1 MKRNYSIFDDKRLMF
16 KNVSHIREEQLG
28 AIKTKLHRTCES
40 YCSIHVP
47 HNYKKSYRKAFKKQQ
62 YYNNEAR

>member
-1 MKRNYSIFDDKRLMF
+1 MKRNYSIFGDKILMF
-16 KNVSHIREEQLG
+16 KNVSHIPEEQLS
-28 AIKTKLHRTCES
+28 AIKTKLHRTYES

-47 HNYKKSYRKAFKKQQ
+47 HNYKESYLKAFKKQR